1 MSDELPNTQAAR
13 VDWVIRAPS
22 NAEMQRRY
30 DIWAAKYDGDV
41 GSLDDYIA
49 PAELTKVAA
58 DALDRDAHVIDA
70 GAGTGLVGSALKD
83 AGFSNLTALDYSKG
97 MLELAEA
104 KGIYG
109 ALHQVDLSRETA
121 LPADMSDALVT
132 CGTTTQV
139 PPSALREYV
148 RLVRP
153 GGKIVFAVVTGTWE
167 ENGYGEI
174 QNELEAAGRLSVV
187 SKGEPFQMMPTTE
200 PQFIC
205 EIWVMDVL

>member
-1 MSDELPNTQAAR
+1 MTDELPDNQAAR

-22 NAEMQRRY
+22 NEEMRRRY
-30 DIWAAKYDGDV
+30 DIWAVQYDGDV

-58 DALDRDAHVIDA
+58 SVLDRDARVIDA
-70 GAGTGLVGSALKD
+70 GAGTGLVGAALKEV
-83 AGFSNLTALDYSKG
+83 GFSNLTALDYSAG
-97 MLELAEA
+97 MLELAAA

-109 ALHQVDLSRETA
+109 ALHQVDLSRETD
-121 LPADMSDALVT
+121 LPADKADALVT

-167 ENGYGEI
+167 ENG
-174 QNELEAAGRLSVV
+174 
-187 SKGEPFQMMPTTE
+187 
-200 PQFIC
+200 
-205 EIWVMDVL
+205 